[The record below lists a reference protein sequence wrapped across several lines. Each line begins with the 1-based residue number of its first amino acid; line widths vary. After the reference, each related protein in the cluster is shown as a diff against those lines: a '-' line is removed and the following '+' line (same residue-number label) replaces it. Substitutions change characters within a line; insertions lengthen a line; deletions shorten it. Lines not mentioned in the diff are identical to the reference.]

1 MDLSETRA
9 GGAARHPWEVARAE
23 AIIRVLGRTRKSF
36 ATVLD
41 YGCGDGFS
49 GREVQRA
56 FGASA
61 LAGIDVHLPEASCG
75 LQHVDGKTVE
85 LTRDE
90 ATLGERRFEL
100 VLLCD
105 VIEHVHDAEPFL
117 RGIIERR
124 VAPGGLLLLTVPA
137 FQILFSSH
145 DRALRHY
152 RRYSLRQLRETVS
165 NVELDVVESGY
176 LFASLLAARGL
187 GKLGELV
194 RKPTADAEFG
204 VGGWQRGPLLTRW
217 VTRALSLDNSVLL
230 GARRMGLT
238 LPGLSAWALCKTR

>member
-1 MDLSETRA
+1 MDLREIRA
-9 GGAARHPWEVARAE
+9 GAGARHPWEVARAE
-23 AIIRVLGRTRKSF
+23 AIIRVLGRVGKSF
-36 ATVLD
+36 STVLD

-56 FGASA
+56 LKASA

-75 LQHVDGKTVE
+75 VQHVDGGTVE
-85 LTRDE
+85 FTRDE

-105 VIEHVHDAEPFL
+105 VIEHVEDAEQFL
-117 RGIIERR
+117 RGIILRR
-124 VAPGGLLLLTVPA
+124 VAPGGLLLVTVPA

-145 DRALRHY
+145 DRALGHY
-152 RRYSLRQLRETVS
+152 RRYSLSQLRKTVN
-165 NVELDVVESGY
+165 NVELDVMESGY

-194 RKPTADAEFG
+194 RRPSADAEFG
-204 VGGWQRGPLLTRW
+204 VGGWQSGPLLTRW

-230 GARRMGLT
+230 AARRMGLT

>member
-1 MDLSETRA
+1 MRA
-9 GGAARHPWEVARAE
+9 SAGARHPWEVARAE
-23 AIIRVLGRTRKSF
+23 AIVRVLGRVRKSVS
-36 ATVLD
+36 AVLD
-41 YGCGDGFS
+41 YGCGDGFL

-56 FGASA
+56 LSASA

-75 LQHVDGKTVE
+75 VQHVDGATVE

-90 ATLGERRFEL
+90 ATLEQRRFEL

-105 VIEHVHDAEPFL
+105 VIEHVEDAEQFL

-124 VAPGGLLLLTVPA
+124 LASGGLLLLTVPA
-137 FQILFSSH
+137 FQLLFSSH

-152 RRYSLRQLRETVS
+152 RRYSLPQLRQTVS
-165 NVELDVVESGY
+165 NVELDHVESGY

-204 VGGWQRGPLLTRW
+204 VGGWKSGPLLTRW

-230 GARRMGLT
+230 GARRVGLT

>member
-1 MDLSETRA
+1 MRA
-9 GGAARHPWEVARAE
+9 GAGARHPWEVARAE
-23 AIIRVLGRTRKSF
+23 AIIRVLGRVRKRFS
-36 ATVLD
+36 TVLD

-56 FGASA
+56 FSATA
-61 LAGIDVHLPEASCG
+61 LAGVDVHLPEASCG
-75 LQHVDGKTVE
+75 VRQVDGKTVE
-85 LTRDE
+85 FTRDE

-105 VIEHVHDAEPFL
+105 VIEHVEDAEAFL

-124 VAPGGLLLLTVPA
+124 VAPGGLLLVTVPA
-137 FQILFSSH
+137 FQALFSSH

-152 RRYSLRQLRETVS
+152 RRYSLPQLRETVS
-165 NVELDVVESGY
+165 NVELDVMESGY
-176 LFASLLAARGL
+176 LFASLLIARGI

-194 RKPTADAEFG
+194 QKPTGDVEFG
-204 VGGWQRGPLLTRW
+204 VGGWRRGPLLTRL

-230 GARRMGLT
+230 GARRMGAT

>member
-1 MDLSETRA
+1 MDLREIRA
-9 GGAARHPWEVARAE
+9 GAGARHPWETARAE
-23 AIIRVLGRTRKSF
+23 AIIRVLGRVRKSVS
-36 ATVLD
+36 TVLD

-56 FGASA
+56 LNANV
-61 LAGIDVHLPEASCG
+61 LVGIDVHLPEASCG
-75 LQHVDGKTVE
+75 VQHVDGRTVE
-85 LTRDE
+85 FTRDE

-105 VIEHVHDAEPFL
+105 VIEHVEDAEQFL

-124 VAPGGLLLLTVPA
+124 VAPGGLLLVTVPA
-137 FQILFSSH
+137 FQVLFSSH
-145 DRALRHY
+145 DRALGHY
-152 RRYSLRQLRETVS
+152 RRYSLPQLRKTVS
-165 NVELDVVESGY
+165 NVELDLIESGY

-194 RKPTADAEFG
+194 RKPTAYAEFG
-204 VGGWQRGPLLTRW
+204 IGGWQRGPLLTRW

-230 GARRMGLT
+230 GARSMGLT

>member
-1 MDLSETRA
+1 MDLREMRA
-9 GGAARHPWEVARAE
+9 GAGARHPWEVARAE
-23 AIIRVLGRTRKSF
+23 AIIRVLGRVQKSF
-36 ATVLD
+36 STVLD

-56 FGASA
+56 LSASA

-75 LQHVDGKTVE
+75 VQQVDGGTVE
-85 LTRDE
+85 FTRDE
-90 ATLGERRFEL
+90 ATLGDRRFDL

-105 VIEHVHDAEPFL
+105 VIEHVEDAEHFL

-124 VAPGGLLLLTVPA
+124 VAQGGLLLVTVPA

-145 DRALRHY
+145 DRALQHY
-152 RRYSLRQLRETVS
+152 RRYSLPQLRKTVS
-165 NVELDVVESGY
+165 NVELDIMESGY

-187 GKLGELV
+187 GKLGEVV
-194 RKPTADAEFG
+194 RKPPVDAEFG

-230 GARRMGLT
+230 GARRVGLT